1 MKYLIYRAFQK
12 LWINKKIYFV
22 IALELA
28 IGITVVLCGIS
39 STYSAKSRLGLY
51 KQQIGEQG
59 VVIEYSAV
67 GEFANLEL
75 PVTVEDYEIIK
86 EDYSELDI
94 SYLLYTY
101 SIYQTQESSNVKNVT
116 FVSMDA
122 NSFFSFFGFAPQDDV
137 IYLGVQVADDFENEG
152 LCFFENWLSW
162 DESHVKIGDVDI
174 ADIVRLNSLSKSI
187 FIELLVDLEV
197 ESMIILPEKCMNVL
211 GLNVKEQFIPCLRIA
226 TVSNGDESDA
236 MFEVVQTLQDIH
248 PTYSYRV
255 SERYLELQKSIT
267 DLTQGIRLFA
277 WIAWVV
283 LIITMVGIVGILL
296 IYMEKRKRE
305 FAIILALGG
314 THRTIFKEIFLEVFF
329 LCFISGL
336 IGVIATIIT
345 IPYLSTS
352 VFTAHF
358 HWISVVVMLGIVL
371 MITIMSCTCMILG
384 IRGVYPMKILKK

>member
-101 SIYQTQESSNVKNVT
+101 SIYQTQESSKVENVT

-122 NSFFSFFGFAPQDDV
+122 NSFFCFFGFAPKDDA
-137 IYLGVQVADDFENEG
+137 IYLGAHVADDFEIEG
-152 LCFFENWLSW
+152 LYFFENWLSW

-174 ADIVRLNSLSKSI
+174 VDIVRLNSLNKSI

-211 GLNVKEQFIPCLRIA
+211 ELNVEEQLTPCLRIV
-226 TVSNGDESDA
+226 TVSNGGESDA

-283 LIITMVGIVGILL
+283 LIITMVGIIGILL

-305 FAIILALGG
+305 FAIILTLGG
-314 THRTIFKEIFLEVFF
+314 TQKTIFKEIFLEVFF
-329 LCFISGL
+329 LCFIGGL

-371 MITIMSCTCMILG
+371 MITIISCTCMILG
-384 IRGVYPMKILKK
+384 IRGVYPTKILKK